1 MQQTRVGVVLV
12 GAAMMDDVVGLVMV
26 NIVTTLGSGGTGGWP
41 IARPIIASF
50 GFLLVTLAVAPCLL
64 TPIWRWA
71 RAYRRSTS
79 GPSPG
84 ETVGPLR
91 QVITRLISTIPHLR
105 FIFSTA
111 VLIIFVTIASFID
124 ASVLF
129 AAFIAGGV
137 VSFLWDQ
144 EQDRDESP
152 EQDNPS
158 TMYEQ
163 YYKSIMDFIL
173 VPFFFVSTIFDIVH
187 IRDELSLGK
196 ILMLSFSGPHHSTIV
211 YCSCLLVQGLQ
222 KFQK

>member
-1 MQQTRVGVVLV
+1 
-12 GAAMMDDVVGLVMV
+12 MMDDVVGLVMV
-26 NIVTTLGSGGTGGWP
+26 NIVTTLGSGGMGGWP

-50 GFLLVTLAVAPCLL
+50 GLLLVTLAVAPCLL

-71 RAYRRSTS
+71 RAYRRSAS
-79 GPSPG
+79 GPGPE

-91 QVITRLISTIPHLR
+91 QVITRLISTIPHLG

-129 AAFIAGGV
+129 AAFIAGGA

-173 VPFFFVSTIFDIVH
+173 VPFFFVSPIFGIVH

-211 YCSCLLVQGLQ
+211 CCSCLLVQGLQ

>member
-1 MQQTRVGVVLV
+1 
-12 GAAMMDDVVGLVMV
+12 MV

-50 GFLLVTLAVAPCLL
+50 GLLLVTLAVAPYLL
-64 TPIWRWA
+64 TPVWRWA
-71 RAYRRSTS
+71 RIYRRSAS
-79 GPSPG
+79 GRGPE
-84 ETVGPLR
+84 ETIEPLR
-91 QVITRLISTIPHLR
+91 HLIKRLISTIPHLG

-144 EQDRDESP
+144 EQDRDQSP
-152 EQDNPS
+152 EHDNPS

-173 VPFFFVSTIFDIVH
+173 VPFFFVSIIFAQFIP
-187 IRDELSLGK
+187 E
-196 ILMLSFSGPHHSTIV
+196 M
-211 YCSCLLVQGLQ
+211 SCPWARS
-222 KFQK
+222 